1 MQLETLT
8 TFTVLGIRFWD
19 ASRNVQVSDG
29 LHVTARPDVVN
40 GRSTIAFITP
50 SGNYAFRNLPG
61 LSAWEYPVG
70 SVPDPPALEDTT
82 RFIIDVLDL
91 QNRFLPTTFQVDLPL
106 PNRGLFPM
114 AAQNGTPG
122 DSSLGAYLF
131 SAPTRLTSPGES
143 VVRAHLVDKDNG
155 RSAAFAL
162 LDVRITDTTPQQ
174 RWDGIADDQGNVLVQ
189 FPMPSLADVADDAV
203 STTSLTD
210 KYWRINVR
218 VHYQPSVLTF
228 PTGATVPD
236 LRSIY
241 DQGQGTVW
249 PKQTGPP
256 RNRTNKNLYFG
267 QEFILRTDDLSNFL
281 ISPAA

>member
-29 LHVTARPDVVN
+29 LHVTARPDVAN
-40 GRSTIAFITP
+40 GRSTTAFITP
-50 SGNYAFRNLPG
+50 SGNYVFRSLPG
-61 LSAWEYPVG
+61 LNTWEYPVAA
-70 SVPDPPALEDTT
+70 VPDPPAPEDAT

-131 SAPTRLTSPGES
+131 SAPTRLASPGE
-143 VVRAHLVDKDNG
+143 VVIRAHLVDEDNG

-162 LDVRITDTTPQQ
+162 LDIRIIGTDPLQ
-174 RWDGIADDQGNVLVQ
+174 RWDGIADAQGSVLVQ
-189 FPMPSLADVADDAV
+189 FPMPSLSDVADDAV
-203 STTSLTD
+203 TTTSLAD
-210 KYWRINVR
+210 KYWHIQVR

-228 PTGATVPD
+228 PTGSTIPD

-249 PKQTGPP
+249 PQQTGPP
-256 RNRTNKNLYFG
+256 TDHIDEDLFFG
-267 QEFILRTDDLSNFL
+267 QEFILRTDDLSDFW